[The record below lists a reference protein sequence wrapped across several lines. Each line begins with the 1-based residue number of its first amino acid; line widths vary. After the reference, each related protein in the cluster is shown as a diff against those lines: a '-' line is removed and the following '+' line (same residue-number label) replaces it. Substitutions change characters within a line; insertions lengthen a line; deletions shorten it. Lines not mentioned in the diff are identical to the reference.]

1 MRKLAR
7 EKTGKK
13 HIYYAHSMQI
23 FHTRREEEELIL
35 IQSYFPDMTIINPSE
50 IDPKDF
56 SGQFA
61 MN

>member
-1 MRKLAR
+1 
-7 EKTGKK
+7 
-13 HIYYAHSMQI
+13 MQI
-23 FHTRREEEELIL
+23 FHTRRKEEKITL
-35 IQSYFPDMTIINPSE
+35 IQSYFANMTIIDPSE